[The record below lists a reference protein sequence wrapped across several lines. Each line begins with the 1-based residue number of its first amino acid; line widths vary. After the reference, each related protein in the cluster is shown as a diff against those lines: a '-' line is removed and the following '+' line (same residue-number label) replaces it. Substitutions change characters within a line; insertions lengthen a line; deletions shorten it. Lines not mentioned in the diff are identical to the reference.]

1 MQAIFKGGADPK
13 DNIMIYEVDIPTNID
28 HSTLYQG
35 LRDTVKKLGLDIN
48 IQHRNIFEAINR
60 I

>member
-1 MQAIFKGGADPK
+1 
-13 DNIMIYEVDIPTNID
+13 MIYEVDIPID
-28 HSTLYQG
+28 IDRQALYRD
-35 LRDTVKKLGLDIN
+35 LREKAKSLMLDIS

>member
-1 MQAIFKGGADPK
+1 MKAVFKGGEDPK
-13 DNIMIYEVDIPTNID
+13 DNIMIYEVDIPVDTNQQA
-28 HSTLYQG
+28 LYRD
-35 LRDTVKKLGLDIN
+35 LRNTVQKLGLDIN